1 MPGSLEDEIRSL
13 EDETRKV
20 HEQAKYYGEIGAYS

>member
-20 HEQAKYYGEIGAYS
+20 HEQAKYYGKIGAYS